1 VSAHSISLAGVSPP
15 RATPLSP
22 EDRRTA
28 ILAAVIPLLLE
39 KGGDVTT
46 KEIARAAGIAEG
58 TIFRVFPDKA
68 TLLFA
73 AAHEAINPAGGQEA
87 FDAAMAE
94 VDDLR
99 ERVVLAATRVLERMR
114 LTMAVMGAVRP
125 YLAARYHEASHAQK
139 KKQAHLGPPEFML
152 KAQEELHDR
161 LTRLFAPYADQLA
174 VPPET
179 AALAL
184 RSLTFGAARVELGLT
199 PALTPDEIAD
209 IVLDGVRT
217 RHNPRES

>member
-1 VSAHSISLAGVSPP
+1 M
-15 RATPLSP
+15 SP

-28 ILAAVIPLLLE
+28 ILAAVIPLLVE
-39 KGGDVTT
+39 RGGDVTT

-73 AAHEAINPAGGQEA
+73 AAQEAINPAGGQEA
-87 FDAAMAE
+87 FEAAMAE
-94 VDDLR
+94 AGDLR
-99 ERVVLAATRVLERMR
+99 ERIVIAAGRVLERMR

-125 YLAARYHEASHAQK
+125 YLAAMYHEAHTSK
-139 KKQAHLGPPEFML
+139 KKQVPFGPPEFMV
-152 KAQEELHDR
+152 KAQQDLHAR
-161 LTRLFAPYADQLA
+161 LTRLFEPYADQLA
-174 VPPET
+174 VTPET

-184 RSLTFGAARVELGLT
+184 RSLTFGAARPELGLS

-209 IVLDGVRT
+209 LVLDGVRT
-217 RHNPRES
+217 RHETPTRPRES

>member
-1 VSAHSISLAGVSPP
+1 VSPP

-46 KEIARAAGIAEG
+46 KEIAQAAGIAEG

-73 AAHEAINPAGGQEA
+73 AAQEAINPAGGQEA

-99 ERVVLAATRVLERMR
+99 ERVVLAATRVQERMR
-114 LTMAVMGAVRP
+114 LTMAVMSAVRP
-125 YLAARYHEASHAQK
+125 YLAARYHEASHAK
-139 KKQAHLGPPEFML
+139 KKKVHLGPPEFML
-152 KAQEELHDR
+152 KAQQELHDR
-161 LTRLFAPYADQLA
+161 LTKLFAPYADQLA

-184 RSLTFGAARVELGLT
+184 RSLTLGSARVELGLS
-199 PALTPDEIAD
+199 PALTPQEIAD

-217 RHNPRES
+217 RHDPRES

>member
-1 VSAHSISLAGVSPP
+1 MTP
-15 RATPLSP
+15 RATPLAP

-28 ILAAVIPLLLE
+28 ILAALIPLLVE

-46 KEIARAAGIAEG
+46 KEIAQAAGIAEG

-73 AAHEAINPAGGQEA
+73 AAEEAINPAGGQEE
-87 FDAAMAE
+87 FEAAMAE
-94 VDDLR
+94 AGDLR
-99 ERVVLAATRVLERMR
+99 EAIVIAATRVLDRMR

-125 YLAARYHEASHAQK
+125 YLAAMYHEASREK
-139 KKQAHLGPPEFML
+139 KKQIPMGPPEFML
-152 KAQEELHDR
+152 KAQRDLHDR
-161 LTRLFAPYADQLA
+161 LTGLFAPYADELA
-174 VPPET
+174 VAPAT

-184 RSLTFGAARVELGLT
+184 RSLTFGAARPEWGMA

-209 IVLDGVRT
+209 LVLHGVRT
-217 RHNPRES
+217 RRRASADPREN

>member
-1 VSAHSISLAGVSPP
+1 MSPD
-15 RATPLSP
+15 
-22 EDRRTA
+22 DRRKA
-28 ILAAVIPLLLE
+28 ILDAVIPLLVE

-46 KEIARAAGIAEG
+46 KEIAQAAGIAEG

-73 AAHEAINPAGGQEA
+73 AAEEAINPAGGQEA

-94 VDDLR
+94 AGDLR
-99 ERVVLAATRVLERMR
+99 ERVVVAADRVLERMR

-125 YLAARYHEASHAQK
+125 YLAAKYHEAAHAK
-139 KKQAHLGPPEFML
+139 KKAIPLGPPEFML
-152 KAQEELHDR
+152 RAQRDLHER
-161 LTRLFAPYADQLA
+161 LTGLFAPYADELG
-174 VPPET
+174 VDPET

-184 RSLTFGAARVELGLT
+184 RSLTFGSARPELGLA

-209 IVLDGVRT
+209 IVLDGVRA
-217 RHNPRES
+217 RHEPNR

>member
-1 VSAHSISLAGVSPP
+1 MSPP

-46 KEIARAAGIAEG
+46 KEIAQAAGIAEG

-73 AAHEAINPAGGQEA
+73 AAQEAINPAGGQEA

-99 ERVVLAATRVLERMR
+99 ERVVLAATRVQERMR

-125 YLAARYHEASHAQK
+125 YLAARYHEASHAK
-139 KKQAHLGPPEFML
+139 KKKVHLGPPEFML
-152 KAQEELHDR
+152 NAQQELHDR
-161 LTRLFAPYADQLA
+161 LTKLFAPYADQLA

-184 RSLTFGAARVELGLT
+184 RSLTFGSARVELGLT

-217 RHNPRES
+217 RHDPTSMTRES

>member
-1 VSAHSISLAGVSPP
+1 MTP
-15 RATPLSP
+15 RATPLAP

-28 ILAAVIPLLLE
+28 ILGALIPLLVE
-39 KGGDVTT
+39 RGGDVTT
-46 KEIARAAGIAEG
+46 KEIAQAAGIAEG

-73 AAHEAINPAGGQEA
+73 AAEEAINPAGGQEA

-94 VDDLR
+94 ADDLR
-99 ERVVLAATRVLERMR
+99 ERVVFAAGRVLERMR

-125 YLAARYHEASHAQK
+125 TSPRSTTRPPRSK
-139 KKQAHLGPPEFML
+139 KKPVPIGPPEFML
-152 KAQEELHDR
+152 KAQGDLHER

-174 VPPET
+174 VDPET

-184 RSLTFGAARVELGLT
+184 RSLTFGAARPELGMAAGAH
-199 PALTPDEIAD
+199 PRRDRGPRARRRPHPHDPPM
-209 IVLDGVRT
+209 T
-217 RHNPRES
+217 RET